1 MIKINSTMF
10 LQIIRNFLRFGIP
23 EVLTKSISVSQA
35 PEESFTHSSHRLSQ
49 MPEPTENLPEP
60 HEHRAGTRLFGKQR
74 HVPLSRRTLQALF
87 LHHYQPAD
95 PLRLL
100 WSRVI
105 DTMSRLQRAQMA
117 WNWDLVGELYDPFDP
132 DGIEYGNLGTVQAED
147 QAGRQ
152 EIFIRQFEEATRRAN
167 FQKVEFDTVEHAVRT
182 KNDQRL
188 QYEPNFQVFEEIRV
202 YGCGQC
208 LVERPKRSWRKG
220 FQFEMKQHSGWHWL
234 IVMVK
239 FREGLELGPLIRANR
254 IYLRLFKDV
263 AFRELEMHLPEQAT
277 RLKMPLMDRFKI
289 ASPVFLGVP
298 TVVLKIAMAASW
310 LNPLVLGAVLTGSV
324 STGWKSFAGFRNAKL
339 KHTHQMISNLFYL
352 TLANNRQ
359 CVTRVMEMACEQES
373 LESLLALRILWE
385 ASSQGERL
393 DAEMLD
399 QRVEQ
404 FLRNNGDLD
413 VDFQNL
419 DAIDK
424 LQRLGLLKRDG
435 VYLELLPLEECLE
448 IMRAKWHQLMP

>member
-1 MIKINSTMF
+1 
-10 LQIIRNFLRFGIP
+10 
-23 EVLTKSISVSQA
+23 
-35 PEESFTHSSHRLSQ
+35 
-49 MPEPTENLPEP
+49 
-60 HEHRAGTRLFGKQR
+60 
-74 HVPLSRRTLQALF
+74 
-87 LHHYQPAD
+87 
-95 PLRLL
+95 
-100 WSRVI
+100 
-105 DTMSRLQRAQMA
+105 
-117 WNWDLVGELYDPFDP
+117 
-132 DGIEYGNLGTVQAED
+132 
-147 QAGRQ
+147 
-152 EIFIRQFEEATRRAN
+152 
-167 FQKVEFDTVEHAVRT
+167 
-182 KNDQRL
+182 
-188 QYEPNFQVFEEIRV
+188 
-202 YGCGQC
+202 
-208 LVERPKRSWRKG
+208 
-220 FQFEMKQHSGWHWL
+220 
-234 IVMVK
+234 
-239 FREGLELGPLIRANR
+239 
-254 IYLRLFKDV
+254 
-263 AFRELEMHLPEQAT
+263 
-277 RLKMPLMDRFKI
+277 
-289 ASPVFLGVP
+289 
-298 TVVLKIAMAASW
+298 MAASW

-385 ASSQGERL
+385 ASCQGERL